1 MDWIT
6 NVEAIAEWLRSW
18 GVIAVVGSIL
28 LNVVISI
35 TGFMPSIFLSG
46 ANAIVFGLMGGFLV
60 SLAGEVIG
68 AVLAFLLYRWGVGK
82 SRKLR
87 KWSESRWVQRVNQS
101 SRLKQ
106 IAGIALLRINPLLP
120 SGFVNFGASLTSISL
135 FDFLLAT
142 LIGKVP
148 SMVFETFVGH
158 DIVFFSENKSR
169 LAVSLILGSLVF
181 LIFWTKRKK
190 GSIYE

>member
-18 GVIAVVGSIL
+18 GVIAIAGSIL

-35 TGFMPSIFLSG
+35 TGVLPSIFLSG

-60 SLAGEVIG
+60 SLVGEVTG
-68 AVLAFLLYRWGVGK
+68 AVLAFQLYRWGVGK

-87 KWSESRWVQRVNQS
+87 KWSESNWVQRVNQA

-106 IAGIALLRINPLLP
+106 MAGIVLLRFNPLLP
-120 SGFVNFGASLTSISL
+120 SGFVNFGASLTRISL
-135 FDFLLAT
+135 LDFLLAT
-142 LIGKVP
+142 LIGKIP
-148 SMVFETFVGH
+148 SLVFETFVGH
-158 DIVFFSENKSR
+158 DIVFLSENKFR
-169 LAVSLILGSLVF
+169 LAVSMILGSLVF
-181 LIFWTKRKK
+181 LIFWSRRKK
-190 GSIYE
+190 GEHL

>member
-18 GVIAVVGSIL
+18 GVIAVAGSIL

-35 TGFMPSIFLSG
+35 TGVLPSIFLSG
-46 ANAIVFGLMGGFLV
+46 ANAIVFGLMGGFIV
-60 SLAGEVIG
+60 SLAGEVTG

-82 SRKLR
+82 SRKLK
-87 KWSESRWVQRVNQS
+87 KWSESKWVLSVNHS

-106 IAGIALLRINPLLP
+106 LAGIVLLRVNPLLP
-120 SGFVNFGASLTSISL
+120 SGFVNFGASLTRISL

-142 LIGKVP
+142 LIGKIP
-148 SMVFETFVGH
+148 SMVFETFVAH
-158 DIVFFSENKSR
+158 DIVFISENKSR
-169 LAVSLILGSLVF
+169 LAASLILGSLVF
-181 LIFWTKRKK
+181 LIFWSSRKRGKHL
-190 GSIYE
+190 

>member
-18 GVIAVVGSIL
+18 GVIAIAGSIL

-35 TGFMPSIFLSG
+35 TGVLPSIFLSG

-60 SLAGEVIG
+60 SLVGEVTG
-68 AVLAFLLYRWGVGK
+68 AVLAFQLYRWGVGK

-87 KWSESRWVQRVNQS
+87 KWSESNWVQRVNQA

-106 IAGIALLRINPLLP
+106 MAGIVLLRVNPLLP
-120 SGFVNFGASLTSISL
+120 SGFVNFGASLTRISL
-135 FDFLLAT
+135 LDFLLAT
-142 LIGKVP
+142 LIGKIP
-148 SMVFETFVGH
+148 SLVFETFVGH
-158 DIVFFSENKSR
+158 DIVFLSENKSR

-181 LIFWTKRKK
+181 LIFWSRRKK
-190 GSIYE
+190 GEHF

>member
-18 GVIAVVGSIL
+18 GVIAIAGSIL

-35 TGFMPSIFLSG
+35 TGVLPSIFLSG

-60 SLAGEVIG
+60 SLVGEVTG
-68 AVLAFLLYRWGVGK
+68 AVLAFQLYRWGVGK

-87 KWSESRWVQRVNQS
+87 KWSESNWVQRVNQA

-106 IAGIALLRINPLLP
+106 MAGIVLLRVNPLLP
-120 SGFVNFGASLTSISL
+120 SGFVNFGASLTRISL
-135 FDFLLAT
+135 LDFLLAT
-142 LIGKVP
+142 LIGKIP
-148 SMVFETFVGH
+148 SLVFETFVGH
-158 DIVFFSENKSR
+158 DIVFLSENKSR

-181 LIFWTKRKK
+181 LIFWSRRKK
-190 GSIYE
+190 EEHF

>member
-18 GVIAVVGSIL
+18 GVIAIAGSIL

-35 TGFMPSIFLSG
+35 TGVLPSIFLSG

-60 SLAGEVIG
+60 SLVGEVTG
-68 AVLAFLLYRWGVGK
+68 AVLAFQLYRWGVGK

-87 KWSESRWVQRVNQS
+87 KWSESNWVQRVNQA

-106 IAGIALLRINPLLP
+106 MAGIVLLRFNPLLP
-120 SGFVNFGASLTSISL
+120 SGFVNFGASLTRISL
-135 FDFLLAT
+135 LDFLLAT
-142 LIGKVP
+142 LIGKIP
-148 SMVFETFVGH
+148 SLVFETFVGH
-158 DIVFFSENKSR
+158 DIVFLSENKSR

-181 LIFWTKRKK
+181 LIFWSRRKK
-190 GSIYE
+190 GEHL

>member
-1 MDWIT
+1 VDWIT

-18 GVIAVVGSIL
+18 GVIAVAGSIL

-35 TGFMPSIFLSG
+35 TGVLPSIFLSG

-60 SLAGEVIG
+60 SLAGEVTG

-82 SRKLR
+82 SGKLR
-87 KWSESRWVQRVNQS
+87 KWSESKWVQRVNQS
-101 SRLKQ
+101 TRLKQ
-106 IAGIALLRINPLLP
+106 MAGIVLLRVNPLLP
-120 SGFVNFGASLTSISL
+120 SGFVNFGASLTRISL
-135 FDFLLAT
+135 LDFLLAT
-142 LIGKVP
+142 LIGKIP

-158 DIVFFSENKSR
+158 DIVFLSENKSR

-181 LIFWTKRKK
+181 LIFWSKRKK
-190 GSIYE
+190 GENL

>member
-18 GVIAVVGSIL
+18 GVIAIAGSIL

-35 TGFMPSIFLSG
+35 TGVLPSIFLSG

-60 SLAGEVIG
+60 SLVGEVTG
-68 AVLAFLLYRWGVGK
+68 AVLAFQLYRWGVGK

-87 KWSESRWVQRVNQS
+87 KWSESNWVQRVNQA

-106 IAGIALLRINPLLP
+106 MAGIVLLRVNPLLP
-120 SGFVNFGASLTSISL
+120 SGFVNFGASLTRISL
-135 FDFLLAT
+135 LDFLLAT
-142 LIGKVP
+142 LIGKIP
-148 SMVFETFVGH
+148 SLVFETFVGH
-158 DIVFFSENKSR
+158 DIVFLSENKFR
-169 LAVSLILGSLVF
+169 LAVSMILGSLVF
-181 LIFWTKRKK
+181 LIFWSRRKK
-190 GSIYE
+190 GEHL